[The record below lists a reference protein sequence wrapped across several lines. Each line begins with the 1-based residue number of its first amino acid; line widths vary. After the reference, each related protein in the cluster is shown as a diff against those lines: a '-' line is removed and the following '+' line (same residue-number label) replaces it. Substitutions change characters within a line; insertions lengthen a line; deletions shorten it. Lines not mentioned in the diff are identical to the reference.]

1 MKRVNIMSKR
11 VIIIIFITICII
23 PLLCFAQASKKAT
36 PRVSFDFINADVRN
50 VLRALTEVSGK
61 NIVISDDVKDI
72 KVTMK
77 LDNVPWDDAF
87 DIVIKNYKLAK
98 MEEENLIRVTT
109 YKTFLDVKKQE
120 SEEKAAAQRARLEKL
135 KQGEEM
141 STETVYLSY
150 ANPADMVKV
159 LQGDSTGGAAA
170 AGARKGF
177 LSEYGTI
184 TQVPWNNALIVKDT
198 KENVATII
206 KVIKQHDVKPEQIQI
221 DCRIVQATS
230 DFSKELGIQ
239 WGQRY
244 TGSSIFGSKA
254 VEITGAKDAG
264 SSSAAAS
271 YTATT
276 GLVALRGTA
285 QYPYNVNLPA
295 AVGKG
300 SGGTLGIFIGSV
312 TDTFMLDVQLSALES
327 DGKGKILS
335 SPKVITSDNKKAT
348 ITQGKSIP
356 YQTVSQSGT
365 QTQFAEATLGLEV
378 TPTVTK
384 DGYIKL
390 DVIAKKD
397 SADFI
402 NTSAGVPTI
411 DKKQAQT
418 MLYVKDGETAVI
430 GGIYER
436 EENEGES
443 GVPLLK
449 SIPLFGWM
457 FKKTT
462 QKDTK
467 TELLI
472 FITPRII
479 RNLYKEEG

>member
-1 MKRVNIMSKR
+1 MSKK
-11 VIIIIFITICII
+11 VILLIFIIICII
-23 PLLCFAQASKKAT
+23 PLLCFAQASKKTT
-36 PRVSFDFINADVRN
+36 PRVSFDFIDADVRN

-61 NIVISDDVKDI
+61 NIVISDDVKG
-72 KVTMK
+72 KVTMR
-77 LDNVPWDDAF
+77 LENIPWDDAF
-87 DIVIKNYKLAK
+87 EIVIKNNDLAQI
-98 MEEENLIRVTT
+98 EEENLIRVVTS
-109 YKTFLDVKKQE
+109 KKFEEERKKKQVIRDE
-120 SEEKAAAQRARLEKL
+120 FRKEKL
-135 KQGEEM
+135 ERQRLGEELV
-141 STETVYLSY
+141 TETVYLSY
-150 ANPADMVKV
+150 ANPADVEKM
-159 LQGDSTGGAAA
+159 LRGDAAGGAA
-170 AGARKGF
+170 GAQRRGF
-177 LSEYGTI
+177 LSEFGTI
-184 TQVPWNNALIVKDT
+184 TQVSWNNALIIKDT
-198 KENVATII
+198 KENVANII
-206 KVIKQHDVKPEQIQI
+206 KVIKEHDVKPNQIQI
-221 DCRIVQATS
+221 DCRIVQASS
-230 DFSKELGIQ
+230 DFSKEIGIQ

-244 TGSSIFGSKA
+244 TGSSLLGGKSL
-254 VEITGAKDAG
+254 EITGAKDPGA
-264 SSSAAAS
+264 SSAAAS

-276 GLVALRGTA
+276 GLVALRGTST
-285 QYPYNVNLPA
+285 YPYNVNLPA

-312 TDTFMLDVQLSALES
+312 TDSFMLDIQLSALES
-327 DGKGKILS
+327 EGKGKILS

-411 DKKQAQT
+411 DKKQATT

-443 GVPLLK
+443 GVPVLK
-449 SIPLFGWM
+449 NIPLFGWM

-462 QKDTK
+462 QKDTR

-472 FITPRII
+472 FITPRILKNVY
-479 RNLYKEEG
+479 REEG

>member
-1 MKRVNIMSKR
+1 MSKK
-11 VIIIIFITICII
+11 VTILIFIIICII
-23 PLLCFAQASKKAT
+23 PLLCFAQASKKTA
-36 PRVSFDFINADVRN
+36 PRVSFDFIDADVRN

-61 NIVISDDVKDI
+61 NIVISDDVKG
-72 KVTMK
+72 KVTMR
-77 LDNVPWDDAF
+77 LENIPWDDAF
-87 DIVIKNYKLAK
+87 EIVIKNNDLAK
-98 MEEENLIRVTT
+98 IEEENLIRVVTLKK
-109 YKTFLDVKKQE
+109 YDEERKKTQAMRDEFRK
-120 SEEKAAAQRARLEKL
+120 EKL
-135 KQGEEM
+135 ERQRSGEELV
-141 STETVYLSY
+141 TETIYLSY
-150 ANPADMVKV
+150 ANPADVEKM
-159 LQGDSTGGAAA
+159 LRGDAGSGA
-170 AGARKGF
+170 AGAQRRGF
-177 LSEYGTI
+177 LSEFGTI
-184 TQVPWNNALIVKDT
+184 TQVAWNNALIIKDT
-198 KENVATII
+198 KENVANII
-206 KVIKQHDVKPEQIQI
+206 KVIKEHDVKPSQIQI
-221 DCRIVQATS
+221 DCRIVQASS

-244 TGSSIFGSKA
+244 TGSSLLGGKA
-254 VEITGAKDAG
+254 LEITGAKDAG

-312 TDTFMLDVQLSALES
+312 TDSFMLDIQLSALES
-327 DGKGKILS
+327 EGKGKILS

-411 DKKQAQT
+411 DKKQAT
-418 MLYVKDGETAVI
+418 TLLYVKDGETAVI

-436 EENEGES
+436 EENEGEA
-443 GVPLLK
+443 GVPVLK
-449 SIPLFGWM
+449 NIPLFGWM

-462 QKDTK
+462 QKDTR

-472 FITPRII
+472 FITPRILK
-479 RNLYKEEG
+479 NVYKEEG

>member
-1 MKRVNIMSKR
+1 MRRVNIMSKK
-11 VIIIIFITICII
+11 VTILIFICIV

-87 DIVIKNYKLAK
+87 DIVIQNYKLAK
-98 MEEENLIRVTT
+98 MEEESLIRVTT

-120 SEEKAAAQRARLEKL
+120 SEEKAAVQRARLEKL

-141 STETVYLSY
+141 STETIYLSY
-150 ANPADMVKV
+150 ANPAEMVKV
-159 LQGDSTGGAAA
+159 LQGDSTGTAA

-198 KENVATII
+198 KENLATIM
-206 KVIKQHDVKPEQIQI
+206 KVVKQHDVKPEQIQI
-221 DCRIVQATS
+221 DCRIVQASS
-230 DFSKELGIQ
+230 DFSKEIGIQ

-244 TGSSIFGSKA
+244 TGSSLFGGKSL
-254 VEITGAKDAG
+254 EITGAKDAG
-264 SSSAAAS
+264 ASSSASS

-312 TDTFMLDVQLSALES
+312 TDSFMLDIQLSALES
-327 DGKGKILS
+327 DGKGRILS

-411 DKKQAQT
+411 DKKQATT

-449 SIPLFGWM
+449 NIPLFGWM